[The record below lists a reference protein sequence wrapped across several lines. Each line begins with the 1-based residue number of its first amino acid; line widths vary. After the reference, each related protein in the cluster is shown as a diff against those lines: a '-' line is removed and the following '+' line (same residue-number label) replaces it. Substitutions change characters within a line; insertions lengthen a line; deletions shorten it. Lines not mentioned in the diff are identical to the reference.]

1 MMIHD
6 LIERS
11 LLLHHACFGNILVQV
26 LVVVYLNR
34 GISVTLQMGSV
45 LLVESV
51 KYFAFPFECV
61 LLCLWG
67 K

>member
-26 LVVVYLNR
+26 LVVVYLYR
-34 GISVTLQMGSV
+34 GILATLQMGSV
-45 LLVESV
+45 LLVES
-51 KYFAFPFECV
+51 A
-61 LLCLWG
+61 
-67 K
+67 